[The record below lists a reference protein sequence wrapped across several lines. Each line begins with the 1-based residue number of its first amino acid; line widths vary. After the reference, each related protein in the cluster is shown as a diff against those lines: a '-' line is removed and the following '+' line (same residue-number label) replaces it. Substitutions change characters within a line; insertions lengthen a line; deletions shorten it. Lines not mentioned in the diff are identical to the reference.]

1 MKEEVLKT
9 YFESIVEHLSKVIGY
24 LDCDIDNQ
32 KENRYLKKLCS
43 SEDKKNLSTVIENN
57 KVLK

>member
-9 YFESIVEHLSKVIGY
+9 YLESIVENINKVIGY

-32 KENRYLKKLCS
+32 KENRFLIKLCS
-43 SEDKKNLSTVIENN
+43 PEDKKNLSTVIENN

>member
-9 YFESIVEHLSKVIGY
+9 YLESIVENINKVIGY

-32 KENRYLKKLCS
+32 KENRFLIALCS
-43 SEDKKNLSTVIENN
+43 QDDKKNLSPVIENN